1 MKLLANPIFIRMVAV
16 FLAGVAAFVG
26 GIVVLRILRR
36 TMVTDDELPASAS
49 IEGDLPVQ
57 AYTVIQQL
65 KQQKFALQ
73 NEQKLERVRSRNSEH
88 VTAAIISNL
97 PCGIVMVTSNGLV
110 RKANAAARDV
120 LGFASPL
127 GMSMSQI
134 FRDCK
139 VFSESGNG
147 RTVAEVLDSAL
158 RGQPVTEHF
167 ACRYFTPNSEER
179 SLKFDLIRMNGA
191 SGELLGVAVV
201 ITDQSDLAE
210 LREAQLLRN
219 EIGAEMAL
227 ELRTSLSTLREWT
240 RQMQQTRDPQQI
252 RELAEDISAET
263 GRLEKVLG
271 SFLAGTPK
279 ARAAQA

>member
-1 MKLLANPIFIRMVAV
+1 VKLLANPIFIRMIAA

-26 GIVVLRILRR
+26 GIVVIRILRR
-36 TMVTDDELPASAS
+36 SMVTDGELPASAS

-73 NEQKLERVRSRNSEH
+73 NEQKLERQRSKNSEH

-97 PCGIVMVTSNGLV
+97 PCGIVMVTPNGLV
-110 RKANAAARDV
+110 RKANAAAREV

-139 VFSESGNG
+139 VFSEAGNG
-147 RTVAEVLDSAL
+147 KTVAEVLDSAL
-158 RGQPVTEHF
+158 RGQSVSDHF

-179 SLKFDLIRMNGA
+179 SLKFDLIPMGGA
-191 SGELLGVAVV
+191 SGDLLGVAAV

-210 LREAQLLRN
+210 LREAHLLRN

-227 ELRTSLSTLREWT
+227 ELRTSLSTVREWT
-240 RQMQQTRDPQQI
+240 GQMRQARDPQQAQ
-252 RELAEDISAET
+252 ELADDISAET
-263 GRLEKVLG
+263 DRLEKVLG
-271 SFLAGTPK
+271 SFLAGVPK